1 MHDIAEFLRQHPPF
15 DTLDDEALAAVA
27 ASAEVEFFAAGTA
40 IVDSADATWE
50 FVYVVRRGSVEL
62 AMGDR
67 LMDVMGEG
75 ELFGYLSVL
84 QEGPLGF
91 TARAAED
98 TLVYRIPAAD
108 IAPVLERPAAARFVA
123 RSMTRRVQLLAD
135 RERGPVAS
143 PAGAGSAS

>member
-1 MHDIAEFLRQHPPF
+1 
-15 DTLDDEALAAVA
+15 
-27 ASAEVEFFAAGTA
+27 
-40 IVDSADATWE
+40 
-50 FVYVVRRGSVEL
+50 
-62 AMGDR
+62 MGDQ

-108 IAPVLERPAAARFVA
+108 IAPVLDRPAAARFVA

-135 RERGPVAS
+135 RERRRWRRRRA
-143 PAGAGSAS
+143 AASAS